1 MSRTLAKPRFSC
13 KIFTCAFLQHTYVS
27 VQVWWSISG
36 KINIRTWLKWNR
48 IWPIVLSVKTDW
60 IFMLWYLRLFSS
72 SDICLLGNKSSL
84 ESERFVRVSIRCG
97 GSLFL
102 DLTGASEESL
112 SIFPILYLIGPCA
125 PVNTL
130 LLGQHGNF
138 SCQISS
144 TSPTHQP
151 RDGSI
156 FASVEDKL

>member
-1 MSRTLAKPRFSC
+1 MTL
-13 KIFTCAFLQHTYVS
+13 IFQEEGTVS

-36 KINIRTWLKWNR
+36 GIDIRTWLKWNH
-48 IWPIVLSVKTDW
+48 IWPTVLSVKRDW
-60 IFMLWYLRLFSS
+60 IIMLWYLRPFSS
-72 SDICLLGNKSSL
+72 SDICLLGNKPSL

-102 DLTGASEESL
+102 NLTGASEESV
-112 SIFPILYLIGPCA
+112 FPILYLIGRSA

-144 TSPTHQP
+144 TSPTQQP
-151 RDGSI
+151 RDGSV